1 MAEAAGVTKKARQ
14 LQTNR
19 VHENLDV
26 VLLMTL
32 KDMYFY
38 SSISACVGGAGVCL

>member
-1 MAEAAGVTKKARQ
+1 MAEAAGVTEKARQ

-19 VHENLDV
+19 VHGNLDV